1 MSAEIDLVM
10 QWNAAG
16 AVARDDV
23 PRALRASGAHPDG
36 ARWLRFVEWLTLG
49 AGSVL
54 LAVAL
59 VFFIAYNW
67 HAMPNVARFAL
78 VEAAIVV
85 AVAACLWR
93 GPDSTAGAAALCAA
107 AIATGALLAL
117 VGQTYQT
124 GADTYE
130 LFAAWA
136 LAILPWTLLGR
147 QAPLWMLLLAVVNLA
162 SQAWFARWGMASA
175 AGGQGALW
183 TLVLVN
189 AGALALWE
197 IGRRLD
203 LREFHADWALR
214 IVAAASGLAA
224 TIAGIDAIVD
234 SRTAAP
240 ALGIA
245 WLLWLAGIWYGF
257 RMRRVDVFVLAVGL
271 GSVVVVAA
279 LFLGKHLFSAA
290 GFVSPLLVGALVI
303 GIAAGG
309 IVVLKRV
316 AQEAHS

>member
-1 MSAEIDLVM
+1 MSAETDLVM
-10 QWNAAG
+10 QWNASG
-16 AVARDDV
+16 AIARDDV
-23 PRALRASGAHPDG
+23 PGALRVAGAEPDG
-36 ARWLRFVEWLTLG
+36 ARWLRFVEWLTIG

-54 LAVAL
+54 VAVAL
-59 VFFIAYNW
+59 VFFIAANW

-78 VEAAIVV
+78 VEGAIVL
-85 AVAACLWR
+85 AVAICLWR
-93 GPDSTAGAAALCAA
+93 GPDSTAGQAALCAA
-107 AIATGALLAL
+107 AVATGGLLAL

-124 GADTYE
+124 GADTWE
-130 LFAAWA
+130 LVAAWT

-147 QAPLWMLLLAVVNLA
+147 QASLWLLTLAVVNLA

-189 AGALALWE
+189 AAALALWE

-203 LREFHADWALR
+203 LREFRADWGLR
-214 IVAAASGLAA
+214 VVAAASGFAA

-234 SRTAAP
+234 SRAAAP
-240 ALGIA
+240 ALGVA
-245 WLLWLAGIWYGF
+245 WLLWLAGVWYGF

-271 GSVVVVAA
+271 GSTVVVAA
-279 LFLGKHLFSAA
+279 LFLGKHLFSVA
-290 GFVSPLLVGALVI
+290 GFLSPLLVGAMII

-309 IVVLKRV
+309 IVVLKNIAR
-316 AQEAHS
+316 EIRP